1 MKNREFAF
9 YGMRDIYTGSKNERV
24 GESAITRKVAII
36 TGAGSGVGHATA
48 HALAKENIAI
58 VAVGR
63 RAEPLEALKT
73 ELKDIVPVAVAAMD
87 VTTDEAPA
95 AAAALALS
103 EFGRLDY
110 LVNNAGF
117 GKPSPVHETSDELLD
132 SVWSVLLRAP
142 FRFCREALNVMED
155 GGSIVN
161 VASTFAV
168 IGGLRGGMYSAAKA
182 GLVGLTKHMAAQYG
196 RRNIRTNVVAPG
208 VLETPMTEY
217 AWETPRFR
225 RMNFDM
231 TPLARTGTAG
241 DAAEA
246 IAFLLSDRAKFITGQ
261 VLMVDGGWSST
272 KFLSEE
278 AATAVPVGTQD

>member
-1 MKNREFAF
+1 M
-9 YGMRDIYTGSKNERV
+9 
-24 GESAITRKVAII
+24 
-36 TGAGSGVGHATA
+36 
-48 HALAKENIAI
+48 LAAQNVAI

-63 RAEPLEALKT
+63 RAAPLEALRE
-73 ELKDIVPVAVAAMD
+73 ELKDRVPVAVAAMD
-87 VTTDEAPA
+87 VTADDAPSSA
-95 AAAALALS
+95 VALAMS

-132 SVWSVLLRAP
+132 AAWGVLLRAP
-142 FRFCREALNVMED
+142 FRFCREALSVMSD
-155 GGSIVN
+155 GGAIVN

-182 GLVGLTKHMAAQYG
+182 GLVGMTLHMAAQYG
-196 RRNIRTNVVAPG
+196 RRDIRTNVVAPG

-217 AWETPRFR
+217 AWETPRFK

-231 TPLARTGTAG
+231 TPLERKGKAE

-246 IAFLLSDRAKFITGQ
+246 IAFLLSDKAKFITGQ
-261 VLMVDGGWSST
+261 VLVVDGGWSST

-278 AATAVPVGTQD
+278 AATAVPVEKTP